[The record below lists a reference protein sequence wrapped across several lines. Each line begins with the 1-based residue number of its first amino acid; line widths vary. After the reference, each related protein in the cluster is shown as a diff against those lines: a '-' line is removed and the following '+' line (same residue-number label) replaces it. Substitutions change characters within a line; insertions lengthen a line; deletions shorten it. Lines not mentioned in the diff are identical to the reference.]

1 MLFIV
6 DTYAWVE
13 YLIGSKQGQKVKK
26 LFENQNHRFITVEC
40 CLAELKGWSIRNNID
55 FQEILKI
62 VEANSRVVPVSRND
76 WINAAVI
83 KSKMIMKIKDFGLI
97 DSILLSKQ
105 KEAKCKII
113 TADQHFKNLKGIE
126 FLK

>member
-1 MLFIV
+1 M
-6 DTYAWVE
+6 
-13 YLIGSKQGQKVKK
+13 
-26 LFENQNHRFITVEC
+26 
-40 CLAELKGWSIRNNID
+40 KGWSIRNNID

-62 VEANSRVVPVSRND
+62 VESNSKVVPVSRNN
-76 WINAAVI
+76 WIDAAAI
-83 KSKMIMKIKDFGLI
+83 KSQMSRKIRDFGLI
-97 DSILLSKQ
+97 DSILVSKQ

>member
-62 VEANSRVVPVSRND
+62 LEANSRVVPVSRND

-83 KSKMIMKIKDFGLI
+83 KSQMIMKIREFGLI
-97 DSILLSKQ
+97 DSILVSKQ